1 MPPPQDPFAH
11 VEVRVVLPR
20 TILIPRAVQISTTL
34 PLDSEKARLLDP
46 VLVNG
51 RHQFNQGGGACV
63 QRLMVYFSVCVVGIC
78 HIMVFRS
85 IAQLKQLLLFVQTF
99 PFSVTVT
106 FYHPYPHPHVFPS
119 ADLL

>member
-51 RHQFNQGGGACV
+51 GASV
-63 QRLMVYFSVCVVGIC
+63 QSRWRGMCAKTIG
-78 HIMVFRS
+78 
-85 IAQLKQLLLFVQTF
+85 LF
-99 PFSVTVT
+99 
-106 FYHPYPHPHVFPS
+106 
-119 ADLL
+119 